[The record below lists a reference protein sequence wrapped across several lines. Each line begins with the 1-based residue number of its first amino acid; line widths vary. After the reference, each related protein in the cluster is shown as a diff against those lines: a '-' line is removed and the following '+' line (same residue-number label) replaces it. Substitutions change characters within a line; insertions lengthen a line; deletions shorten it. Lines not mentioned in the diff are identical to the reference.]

1 MSQLIRIPI
10 KSYHERVQI
19 IKQFRTELGPL
30 GSAWSF
36 ATNRNTLEISLRY
49 PDQSA
54 TLTFLLLKYG
64 NTIIS

>member
-1 MSQLIRIPI
+1 MTQIIRLPI
-10 KSYHERVQI
+10 ESYSERIEI
-19 IKQFRTELGPL
+19 IKQLRTELGPL

-54 TLTFLLLKYG
+54 TLTFLVLKYG
-64 NTIIS
+64 NSIIS